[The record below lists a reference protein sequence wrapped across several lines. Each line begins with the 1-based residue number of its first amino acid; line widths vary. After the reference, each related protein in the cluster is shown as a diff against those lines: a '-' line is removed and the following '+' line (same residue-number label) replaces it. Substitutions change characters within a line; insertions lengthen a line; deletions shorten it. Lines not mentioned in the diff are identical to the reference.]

1 MSIIQSYQWRQV
13 MFIYK
18 TAAIKLA
25 GSKAELARKL
35 GISRSAVGQWK
46 DRQPIPQKQA
56 LKLIKIYGEDAFK

>member
-1 MSIIQSYQWRQV
+1 